1 MAKKPASFEYNGT
14 LVKVLDGDRIDAYID
29 LGFDLKIKKRIRYM
43 GIDTWESRTR
53 DLDEKKKGLAAKT
66 RNKELLEAGTF
77 KIISYGTGKFGR
89 VLGEIFVS
97 PDVVGHEISENVDK
111 TSDGLVSIN
120 DILINEGHAY
130 EYDGGK
136 KKKFVSEIEKEKA
149 AKKKDLVDKPVGG
162 RMKSIMDVLEQVTEF
177 IIGKEPQSESLLDK
191 KKKTIG
197 FVADGVKPKRKYTR
211 RKKKNAVKKQK

>member
-1 MAKKPASFEYNGT
+1 MGKKLEVREYEAE
-14 LVKVLDGDRIDAYID
+14 LIKVLDGDTIDCYID

-53 DLDEKKKGLAAKT
+53 DLDEKAKGLLAKA
-66 RNKELLEAGTF
+66 RNKELLEAGVF

-97 PDVVGHEISENVDK
+97 PDAVGHEISENVDK

-136 KKKFVSEIEKEKA
+136 KKKFISEIKKEKA
-149 AKKKDLVDKPVGG
+149 AKKEDLVDKPA
-162 RMKSIMDVLEQVTEF
+162 EE
-177 IIGKEPQSESLLDK
+177 E
-191 KKKTIG
+191 
-197 FVADGVKPKRKYTR
+197 
-211 RKKKNAVKKQK
+211 

>member
-14 LVKVLDGDRIDAYID
+14 LVRVLDGDTIDCYID

-53 DLDEKKKGLAAKT
+53 DLDEKKKGLAAKA
-66 RNKELLEAGTF
+66 RNKELLEAGVF
-77 KIISYGTGKFGR
+77 KIKSFGTGKFGR
-89 VLGEIFVS
+89 VLGEIFVT
-97 PDVVGHEISENVDK
+97 PDAVGHEISENVDK

-136 KKKFVSEIEKEKA
+136 KKKFVKEIEEEKA
-149 AKKKDLVDKPVGG
+149 GKKKDKVDKPAE
-162 RMKSIMDVLEQVTEF
+162 DEYEQ
-177 IIGKEPQSESLLDK
+177 GK
-191 KKKTIG
+191 
-197 FVADGVKPKRKYTR
+197 
-211 RKKKNAVKKQK
+211 